1 MYRNIVV
8 PLDGSGLA
16 EQVLPYVKDLIR
28 HRTLT
33 LHLIS
38 IAPLA
43 TAVSASA
50 APVRLY
56 PLAMSRA
63 DLDLHEHERERIETE
78 LRNYL
83 NAVALDL
90 AQDNTTARV
99 EVRFGEPAEE
109 IIAFAEDVRADLIAM
124 CTHGRTGLARWAYGS
139 VAEKVMRHAACP
151 VLLVRAR
158 KNNGPK

>member
-1 MYRNIVV
+1 VYRNIVV
-8 PLDGSGLA
+8 PLDGSELA

-28 HRTLT
+28 GRSVKV
-33 LHLIS
+33 HLIS
-38 IAPLA
+38 VAPIAA
-43 TAVSASA
+43 TVSAAA

-56 PLAMSRA
+56 PLVMSRS
-63 DLDLHEHERERIETE
+63 DLELHSQERERIEAE

-83 NAVALDL
+83 HGITLDL
-90 AQDNTTARV
+90 TQGSVSTQV

-109 IIAFAEDVRADLIAM
+109 IVAFAEETRADLVAM

-139 VAEKVMRHAACP
+139 VAEKVLRHAGCP

-158 KNNGPK
+158 VTEAS